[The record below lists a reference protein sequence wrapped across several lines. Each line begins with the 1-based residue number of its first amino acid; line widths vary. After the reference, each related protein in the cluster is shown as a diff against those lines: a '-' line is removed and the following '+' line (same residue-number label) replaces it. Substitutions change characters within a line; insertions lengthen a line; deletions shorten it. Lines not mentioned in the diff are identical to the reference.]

1 MLKAWRPV
9 ASSVR
14 SRLRD
19 WLLGGAHLLTDPSHM
34 APLQH
39 AQVRGEKGRGGREG
53 KEEGGRSCVVQG
65 CCLTLCLML
74 YCLCML
80 MCGLCCLMLYVC
92 VMCVRV
98 WTSVVVVVG

>member
-1 MLKAWRPV
+1 VLKAWRPV

-39 AQVRGEKGRGGREG
+39 AQVREGNGAGRE
-53 KEEGGRSCVVQG
+53 EGERRCVIQG
-65 CCLTLCLML
+65 CLGGLGGPRVLCLML
-74 YCLCML
+74 CLT
-80 MCGLCCLMLYVC
+80 LYVC
-92 VMCVRV
+92 ICK
-98 WTSVVVVVG
+98 